1 MRRNLTREFSNR
13 ALYQD
18 AGEAAAIQI
27 YDGSLGGLIELFFG
41 SGRWA
46 RNFLYDLYL
55 PKFSCFFISSHY
67 CLDLLPV
74 SDTQIAD
81 DSTG

>member
-1 MRRNLTREFSNR
+1 MRRNLTPEFSNR

-41 SGRWA
+41 SA
-46 RNFLYDLYL
+46 NF
-55 PKFSCFFISSHY
+55 
-67 CLDLLPV
+67 
-74 SDTQIAD
+74 
-81 DSTG
+81 STVQYANLAWLQQ